1 MGICYYCPCIGIPFF
16 SCSLLCVCARVCAY
30 WVCCV
35 CVCVCDVLMK
45 EPPCVLQF
53 HWRHSK
59 FEDIVRWY
67 SAAKTCTLTFLCH
80 LNFFALHLNSS
91 SKLENS
97 YPKQMILY
105 HTALFVL
112 FSFSF
117 SFFFRFV
124 DDFQLNSHCL
134 TDNFYSFSNWYRC
147 ESFIGHGCSWD
158 VCYSIGRAK

>member
-35 CVCVCDVLMK
+35 CLCDVLMK

-80 LNFFALHLNSS
+80 LNFFCSTLEF
-91 SKLENS
+91 KL
-97 YPKQMILY
+97 K
-105 HTALFVL
+105 TGKFVSETNDPL
-112 FSFSF
+112 SHCSFCSLLVF
-117 SFFFRFV
+117 FFFFFRFV